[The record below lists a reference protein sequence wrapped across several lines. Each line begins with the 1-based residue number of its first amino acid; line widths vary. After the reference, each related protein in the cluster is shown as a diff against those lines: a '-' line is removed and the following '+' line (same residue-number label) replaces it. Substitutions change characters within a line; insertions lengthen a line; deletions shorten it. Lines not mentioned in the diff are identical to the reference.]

1 MRTIKLNNKLYTVPA
16 ETIVS
21 YLAYRHIVEN
31 NINAEDAIHMYAEN
45 FKSYYSYLAYRRI
58 VDNDINAGDAI
69 HVYIENIKSYYAEKE
84 MAYNNIS
91 FDNDLIP
98 ALEKIALDLI

>member
-1 MRTIKLNNKLYTVPA
+1 MRTIKLNNKIYTVPA

-31 NINAEDAIHMYAEN
+31 DINSGDAIHMYT
-45 FKSYYSYLAYRRI
+45 
-58 VDNDINAGDAI
+58 
-69 HVYIENIKSYYAEKE
+69 ENIKAYYAEKE

>member
-1 MRTIKLNNKLYTVPA
+1 MRTIKLNNKIYTVPA

-31 NINAEDAIHMYAEN
+31 NINADDAIHMYT
-45 FKSYYSYLAYRRI
+45 
-58 VDNDINAGDAI
+58 
-69 HVYIENIKSYYAEKE
+69 ENIKSYYAEKN
-84 MAYNNIS
+84 MAHNNID

>member
-1 MRTIKLNNKLYTVPA
+1 MRTIKLNNKIYTVPA

-31 NINAEDAIHMYAEN
+31 NINADDAIHMYA
-45 FKSYYSYLAYRRI
+45 
-58 VDNDINAGDAI
+58 G
-69 HVYIENIKSYYAEKE
+69 NIKSYYAEKN
-84 MAYNNIS
+84 MAYDNID

>member
-1 MRTIKLNNKLYTVPA
+1 MRTIKLNNKIYTVPA

-31 NINAEDAIHMYAEN
+31 NINADDAIRMYT
-45 FKSYYSYLAYRRI
+45 
-58 VDNDINAGDAI
+58 
-69 HVYIENIKSYYAEKE
+69 ENIKSYYVEKE

-91 FDNDLIP
+91 FGNDLIP

>member
-1 MRTIKLNNKLYTVPA
+1 MRTIKLNNKIYTVPA

-31 NINAEDAIHMYAEN
+31 
-45 FKSYYSYLAYRRI
+45 
-58 VDNDINAGDAI
+58 DINAGDAI
-69 HVYIENIKSYYAEKE
+69 HMHTENIKAYYAEKN
-84 MAYNNIS
+84 MAHNNIS

>member
-31 NINAEDAIHMYAEN
+31 NINADDAIHTYT
-45 FKSYYSYLAYRRI
+45 
-58 VDNDINAGDAI
+58 
-69 HVYIENIKSYYAEKE
+69 ENIKSYYVEKN

>member
-1 MRTIKLNNKLYTVPA
+1 MKTIKLNNKLYTVPA

-31 NINAEDAIHMYAEN
+31 NINAEDAIHMYT
-45 FKSYYSYLAYRRI
+45 
-58 VDNDINAGDAI
+58 
-69 HVYIENIKSYYAEKE
+69 ENIKAYYAEKN
-84 MAYNNIS
+84 MAYNNID

>member
-1 MRTIKLNNKLYTVPA
+1 MKTIKLNNKLYTVPA

-31 NINAEDAIHMYAEN
+31 NINADDAIHMY
-45 FKSYYSYLAYRRI
+45 
-58 VDNDINAGDAI
+58 
-69 HVYIENIKSYYAEKE
+69 IENIKAYYAEKE
-84 MAYNNIS
+84 MAYNNVD

>member
-1 MRTIKLNNKLYTVPA
+1 MKTIKLNNKLYTVPA

-31 NINAEDAIHMYAEN
+31 
-45 FKSYYSYLAYRRI
+45 
-58 VDNDINAGDAI
+58 DINAGDAI
-69 HVYIENIKSYYAEKE
+69 HMYTENIKSYYAEKE

-98 ALEKIALDLI
+98 ALEKIAIELL

>member
-1 MRTIKLNNKLYTVPA
+1 MRTIKLNNKIYTVPA

-21 YLAYRHIVEN
+21 YLAYRHIVVN
-31 NINAEDAIHMYAEN
+31 NINAEDAIHMYT
-45 FKSYYSYLAYRRI
+45 
-58 VDNDINAGDAI
+58 
-69 HVYIENIKSYYAEKE
+69 ENIKSYYAEKN

>member
-21 YLAYRHIVEN
+21 YLACRHIVEN
-31 NINAEDAIHMYAEN
+31 NINADDAIHMYT
-45 FKSYYSYLAYRRI
+45 
-58 VDNDINAGDAI
+58 
-69 HVYIENIKSYYAEKE
+69 ENIKAYYVEKE